1 MGLLTIDLHEHPVL
15 GSVNGQFLKI
25 SISGTTRPME
35 GHWKYLRDEG
45 SLQTKFY
52 KEEKETT
59 PEPLL
64 KGVEGEGEG
73 GGERKNT

>member
-1 MGLLTIDLHEHPVL
+1 
-15 GSVNGQFLKI
+15 
-25 SISGTTRPME
+25 ME
-35 GHWKYLRDEG
+35 GHWKFLRDEG